1 MDDILAEIVEL
12 ELTLK
17 ETKDF
22 IEKMELKDKIL
33 ELRRSAGLVKPP
45 DSPYECEGC
54 SA

>member
-1 MDDILAEIVEL
+1 MDDILAEIEL
-12 ELTLK
+12 LEKELG

-22 IEKMELKDKIL
+22 VEKMEIKDKIL